1 VGGIG
6 QDAMLF
12 RTAAETLH
20 TIAANPKHL
29 GGEIGFLAVLHTWGQ
44 NLHHHPHVHCVV
56 PGGGPSLDGTRWVA
70 CRPRFFLPVHV
81 LSRLFRRLFLDELRA
96 AFAAGELG
104 FFGDLAN
111 LSEPAAFT
119 RRLRELRSID
129 WVVYAKPPFGGP
141 GQVLAYLGRYTH
153 RVAIANSRLVSL
165 TDTAVAFR
173 WKDYRHRGKAK
184 AMTIGA
190 DEFIRRFLLH
200 PLPDGFHRIRH
211 YGFLA
216 NGHRAD
222 KLALCRRLLDLPET
236 PAEQVQDTL
245 PLHQPGRCPCCG
257 GVMVMIGILPR
268 PALPRPSFW
277 DDSS

>member
-1 VGGIG
+1 
-6 QDAMLF
+6 MLF

-29 GGEIGFLAVLHTWGQ
+29 GGEIGFLPVPPPGGQ
-44 NLHHHPHVHCVV
+44 NLHQHPHVHCVV

-129 WVVYAKPPFGGP
+129 WVVY
-141 GQVLAYLGRYTH
+141 
-153 RVAIANSRLVSL
+153 
-165 TDTAVAFR
+165 
-173 WKDYRHRGKAK
+173 
-184 AMTIGA
+184 
-190 DEFIRRFLLH
+190 
-200 PLPDGFHRIRH
+200 
-211 YGFLA
+211 
-216 NGHRAD
+216 
-222 KLALCRRLLDLPET
+222 
-236 PAEQVQDTL
+236 
-245 PLHQPGRCPCCG
+245 
-257 GVMVMIGILPR
+257 
-268 PALPRPSFW
+268 
-277 DDSS
+277 